1 MMRRRGATPNAWF
14 RKERFVERVRSAG
27 ARSADGGCD
36 EDDAALLA
44 VVDDGTAERVANV
57 EIREYVFNA
66 ERTLEVTV
74 EVMMVSE
81 RSLRFR

>member
-1 MMRRRGATPNAWF
+1 MMRRRGAMPNAWL
-14 RKERFVERVRSAG
+14 RNERFVERVRSAG
-27 ARSADGGCD
+27 ARSADGGWD
-36 EDDAALLA
+36 DDDAAVLA
-44 VVDDGTAERVANV
+44 VVEDGAAERVAHV

-74 EVMMVSE
+74 DVMMDSE